1 MEGFFFFFF
10 LMLFFSVKAG
20 VDFWA
25 LPEGDTC
32 GGLTAD
38 AATDIRAEKIQ
49 SDLTGSELV

>member
-1 MEGFFFFFF
+1 
-10 LMLFFSVKAG
+10 MLFFSVKAG

-25 LPEGDTC
+25 MPEGDTC

-38 AATDIRAEKIQ
+38 AATDIRAGKIQ